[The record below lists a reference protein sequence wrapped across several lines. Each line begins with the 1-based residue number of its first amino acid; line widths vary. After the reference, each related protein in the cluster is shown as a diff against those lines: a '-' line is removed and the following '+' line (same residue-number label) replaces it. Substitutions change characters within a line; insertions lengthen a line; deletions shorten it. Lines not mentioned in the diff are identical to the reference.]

1 MKIIGFLET
10 KDVFG
15 KFALVCKRFNSLS
28 LQPTA
33 IKRFSFDL
41 KKIYK
46 NNWFILIRLLNT
58 YKTITEL
65 TMVEACIPDAI
76 ICITEVMKSNPK
88 LKSLRILNH
97 LNCQC
102 INQVNKLIQCIKE
115 HRIDLENLELNFV
128 GSDATKDICTFKNL
142 KSLKISLRRD
152 SPGDQEMDFL
162 YNLANNCEYLKEI
175 SFFNMKCFLPS
186 LKHIKAFDY
195 FLGKRSQTLK
205 SIDTDMALRIFS
217 MIQQHML
224 ENLKLCKNL
233 EDFSVPLNDEDLT
246 SLSEIPKLKRLVLIN
261 TVSLDKFILC
271 FNSINLSSLRY
282 LSFRHSS
289 VILNNSFLPELAKIH
304 FPVLERLYFHPER
317 ISHTCNM
324 EQKTLVGLLKNTPKL
339 KSIQFNGC
347 LANNLSNKSLLKIFK
362 QLNVFIIFGDLKR
375 QLELEDYLRNRSI
388 VHFEKYIKTK
398 IEFMDQ
404 CELTTNIE

>member
-1 MKIIGFLET
+1 MIQDDFQVCIENFKKFVNKVFSGGNPNQKAILLKECQNVVKIAQESKKSNMEALEFFPDEEMIKTELPNEIWLKIIGFLET

-15 KFALVCKRFNSLS
+15 NFAFVCKHFKTLI

-46 NNWFILIRLLNT
+46 NHWFILIRLLNT

-217 MIQQHML
+217 MI
-224 ENLKLCKNL
+224 
-233 EDFSVPLNDEDLT
+233 
-246 SLSEIPKLKRLVLIN
+246 
-261 TVSLDKFILC
+261 
-271 FNSINLSSLRY
+271 
-282 LSFRHSS
+282 
-289 VILNNSFLPELAKIH
+289 
-304 FPVLERLYFHPER
+304 
-317 ISHTCNM
+317 
-324 EQKTLVGLLKNTPKL
+324 
-339 KSIQFNGC
+339 
-347 LANNLSNKSLLKIFK
+347 
-362 QLNVFIIFGDLKR
+362 
-375 QLELEDYLRNRSI
+375 
-388 VHFEKYIKTK
+388 
-398 IEFMDQ
+398 
-404 CELTTNIE
+404 